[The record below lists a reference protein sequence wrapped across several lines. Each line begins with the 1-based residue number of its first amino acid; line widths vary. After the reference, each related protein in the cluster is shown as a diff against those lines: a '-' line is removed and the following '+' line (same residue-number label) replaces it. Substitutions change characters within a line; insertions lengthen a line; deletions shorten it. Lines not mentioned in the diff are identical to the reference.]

1 MPLSRGLTASSVL
14 VLVVLFASAPV
25 ACHATAPAHNV
36 TAILS
41 ARRGLAEF
49 SRALTATGIADGVN
63 DGALDAVT
71 VLAVDGARMAA
82 LKGLPRE
89 ALRRALSRHVL
100 VGYYG
105 DATLR

>member
-1 MPLSRGLTASSVL
+1 MPLARGLTASSVL
-14 VLVVLFASAPV
+14 LLILSASAHV
-25 ACHATAPAHNV
+25 ACHATTTAHNV

-41 ARRGLAEF
+41 TRHSLAEF

-82 LKGLPRE
+82 LKGLIR
-89 ALRRALSRHVL
+89 
-100 VGYYG
+100 
-105 DATLR
+105 